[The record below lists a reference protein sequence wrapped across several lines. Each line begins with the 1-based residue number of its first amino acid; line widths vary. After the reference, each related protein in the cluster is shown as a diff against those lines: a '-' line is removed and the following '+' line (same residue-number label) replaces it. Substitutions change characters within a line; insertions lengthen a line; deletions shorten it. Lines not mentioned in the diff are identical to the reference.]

1 MADPKRSLDIETA
14 LRWAF
19 RDELPKVSALNR
31 DEVDAPRAGDRGRA
45 PKDFVTDVQL
55 MIDMPTNCFGVVK
68 AIGSRGSPHPDAI
81 LIGDAVAGLDG
92 MVMGVPESW
101 KPLAEMDDL
110 SPEVTRLVQ
119 VAVDGIAGE
128 VEGGRRLF
136 GMRPSFVVQRYAQ
149 SGGAP
154 DWRAEVPA
162 VKVVSAFGKPSW
174 FVMRRTWSKSV
185 DGRDIAHEVEEDG
198 YNARSKRPY
207 GDAYR
212 KIYLAPDPTPAIR
225 ARAEYEVWHAALDAL
240 VEDLASCLATI
251 RLSPT
256 RRTARP
262 WIWDGDAPSVLP
274 SLVDMG
280 PLEPCN
286 AGGRFPGPT
295 RLAERRSAGPTPKFG
310 RHA

>member
-1 MADPKRSLDIETA
+1 MADRKRSLDIETA

-45 PKDFVTDVQL
+45 PRDFVTDVQL

-68 AIGSRGSPHPDAI
+68 AIGSRGSADPDAI
-81 LIGDAVAGLDG
+81 LIGDAVADLDS
-92 MVMGVPESW
+92 MVMGVPDNW

-154 DWRAEVPA
+154 DWRAEVPV
-162 VKVVSAFGKPSW
+162 VKLVSAFGKPRW
-174 FVMRRTWSKSV
+174 FVKRLDWIRTV
-185 DGRDIAHEVEEDG
+185 DGRDVAHEVEEDG
-198 YNARSKRPY
+198 YNARAKRPFV
-207 GDAYR
+207 DAYR
-212 KIYLAPDPTPAIR
+212 KTYLSPDPTAAIR
-225 ARAEYEVWHAALDAL
+225 ARAEYELWHAALDAL
-240 VEDLASCLATI
+240 VEGLAPRLAGI

-256 RRTARP
+256 RRPARP
-262 WIWDGDAPSVLP
+262 WLDGDGAPSVLP
-274 SLVDMG
+274 SLDDMG
-280 PLEPCN
+280 PLVPLPPRKARCRP
-286 AGGRFPGPT
+286 AAVR
-295 RLAERRSAGPTPKFG
+295 
-310 RHA
+310 